1 MPATVKTSRID
12 SLAKYCKLRNIQLE
26 HSRTFVTIF
35 IRMMNSD
42 NDDRK
47 AIASRLL
54 EALPHSVGK
63 QTNSYTRMIRYLKY
77 VASTGGRRE
86 EDDIVI
92 VSVYLKRSAVF
103 KTLKQAVAQACRSEN
118 NTEIKNTCLALMK
131 KFNEIAESWELPQAK
146 LIMQNVK
153 AYQGLLDTHYEE
165 GDEIDDFTNTQRK
178 DFMQIAI
185 SDAEKSRV
193 PWQVGK
199 EEEFGEDI
207 EPLNEALLHEI
218 LTGEKAAVMDISQKS
233 DSGAQ
238 VTVKPLGMRQFSHLM
253 NPEFIQDV
261 EKVITAVDVCKIVN
275 VPILAMREFSTALN
289 PAFKWEEDL
298 GKNFKDVVISLLK
311 KRKEREKQRPT
322 RKLFGMDMD
331 VKVSE
336 KEALL
341 EIEVGKLGITE

>member
-1 MPATVKTSRID
+1 
-12 SLAKYCKLRNIQLE
+12 
-26 HSRTFVTIF
+26 
-35 IRMMNSD
+35 
-42 NDDRK
+42 
-47 AIASRLL
+47 
-54 EALPHSVGK
+54 
-63 QTNSYTRMIRYLKY
+63 
-77 VASTGGRRE
+77 
-86 EDDIVI
+86 
-92 VSVYLKRSAVF
+92 
-103 KTLKQAVAQACRSEN
+103 
-118 NTEIKNTCLALMK
+118 MK

-238 VTVKPLGMRQFSHLM
+238 VTVKPLGMLQFSHLM

>member
-1 MPATVKTSRID
+1 
-12 SLAKYCKLRNIQLE
+12 
-26 HSRTFVTIF
+26 
-35 IRMMNSD
+35 
-42 NDDRK
+42 
-47 AIASRLL
+47 
-54 EALPHSVGK
+54 
-63 QTNSYTRMIRYLKY
+63 MIRYLKY
-77 VASTGGRRE
+77 IASTGGRRG

-103 KTLKQAVAQACRSEN
+103 KTLKQAVAQACRFKN

-131 KFNEIAESWELPQAK
+131 KFNEITESWELPHAK

-165 GDEIDDFTNTQRK
+165 GDEIDDFTKTQRK
-178 DFMQIAI
+178 DFMQMAI

-199 EEEFGEDI
+199 EGEFGDDI
-207 EPLNEALLHEI
+207 EPLDEAFLHEVM
-218 LTGEKAAVMDISQKS
+218 TGEKVAVMELSKRS
-233 DSGAQ
+233 ESGAQ
-238 VTVKPLGMRQFSHLM
+238 ITVKPLDMQQFSHLM
-253 NPEFIQDV
+253 NPEFIQEV
-261 EKVITAVDVCKIVN
+261 EKVITPADACKIMN
-275 VPILAMREFSTALN
+275 VPVSTMRVFSTALN
-289 PAFKWEEDL
+289 PAFKWEENL

-311 KRKEREKQRPT
+311 NRKERENQRPI

-336 KEALL
+336 KGAVL